1 MKYLVALDLEGIH
14 GVVGRPYEGLYKGTD
29 EYIQATKNAE
39 KEINALCEELFAQG
53 ETEVLLW
60 DTHAATDNVDM
71 SNIRGNVKRVDWRKY
86 PYRLR
91 FLKDC
96 GCKGI
101 FYLGFHAR
109 AGTLGVLAH
118 TYSSKD
124 VQYYKLNG
132 KAVGEFEI
140 DCMLAAQYGIAP
152 YFTASDDVGAAQMQA
167 FCPHITAV
175 VTKIAKGRNSAECF
189 SSERVLCEIKAGV
202 QQALKTAHTPPT
214 VQFPMTAE
222 FRYTRLERA
231 CEVKA
236 NLESVLQNGVEF
248 GEDCHVIK
256 TVLENFQELEIL
268 LQGKK
273 PY

>member
-1 MKYLVALDLEGIH
+1 MKYLIALDLEGIH
-14 GVVGRPYEGLYKGTD
+14 GVVGKPYEGLYKGTE
-29 EYIQATKNAE
+29 EYVKATENAE
-39 KEINALCEELFAQG
+39 AEINALCEELFAQG

-71 SNIRGNVKRVDWRKY
+71 AHIRGNVQRVDWRKY
-86 PYRLR
+86 PHRLQ

-96 GCKGI
+96 NCKGV

-140 DCMLAAQYGIAP
+140 DCMVASQYGIAP
-152 YFTASDDVGAAQMQA
+152 YFVASDDVGVSQMAQFA
-167 FCPHITAV
+167 PHVATV
-175 VTKIAKGRNSAECF
+175 VTKIAKGRNLAECF
-189 SSERVLCEIKAGV
+189 DRERVLSDIKAGV
-202 QQALKTAHTPPT
+202 RKALQTVHTPPS
-214 VQFPMTAE
+214 VQFPMSAE
-222 FRYTRLERA
+222 FRFTRLERA

-236 NLESVLQNGVEF
+236 NLENVLTNGVAF
-248 GEDCHVIK
+248 GEDCHVIQ
-256 TVLENFQELEIL
+256 TVLENFEELEIL
-268 LQGKK
+268 LQGRKSL
-273 PY
+273 